1 MSSYLSEKLKN
12 LKPYTPGEQPKGQK
26 FIKLNTNE
34 SPFPPAPEVL
44 MAAKKEAQKLNLYS
58 DPTSSDL
65 KRALADYYSVSERN
79 VFVSNGSDEAL
90 AFAFLAYG
98 DNGFQGPEVSYGFYP
113 VFASLYG
120 IDYKKLPLNDD
131 LSINLEAFSEDN
143 KRATVFANPNAGT
156 GLYFTPK
163 EIEAFLEKTTAPVIL
178 DEAYIDFGGETA
190 IPLTKKFKNLL
201 ITGTFSKSR
210 NLAGAR
216 IGFAIGDS
224 ALIEDL
230 ERIKYS
236 FNPYNLNRI
245 SIAAGVEAI
254 KNEAYFKECTEAIIK
269 NREFTR
275 LELIKLGF
283 TVTDSKA
290 NFLLCKSEKIGGEAL
305 YKALK
310 EKGILIRYLGDK
322 RIEDYVR
329 ITIGSIDEMKTLI
342 KEIRDEIG
350 RN

>member
-1 MSSYLSEKLKN
+1 MSIYLSEKLEK
-12 LKPYTPGEQPKGQK
+12 LSPYTPGEQPKGQK

-58 DPTSSDL
+58 DPTASDL
-65 KRALADYYSVSERN
+65 KAAIADYYGVNSRN

-90 AFAFLAYG
+90 AFAFQAYG
-98 DNGFQGPEVSYGFYP
+98 DKGFQGPEVSYGFYP

-120 IDYKKLPLNDD
+120 IDYKKIPLKDD
-131 LSINLEAFSEDN
+131 LSIDLDGFLESE
-143 KRATVFANPNAGT
+143 RAIVFANPNAGT

-163 EIEAFLEKTTAPVIL
+163 EIEEFLEKTNAPVIL

-190 IPLTKKFKNLL
+190 VPLTKKFKNLL

-216 IGFAIGDS
+216 IGFAIGNS
-224 ALIEDL
+224 ELIADL

-254 KNEAYFKECTEAIIK
+254 KNEAYFRECTEAIK
-269 NREFTR
+269 RNREYTR
-275 LELIKLGF
+275 GELIKLGF
-283 TVTDSKA
+283 EVTDSRA
-290 NFLLCKSEKIGGEAL
+290 NFLLCRSQKQGGEEL

-310 EKGILIRYLGDK
+310 EKGILIRYLGDE
-322 RIEDYVR
+322 RIRDYVR
-329 ITIGSIDEMKTLI
+329 ITIGSLEEMKTLI
-342 KEIRDEIG
+342 KEIRDEIC